1 MASLAKWVA
10 EFVLRE
16 SFFYIDCFGTV
27 DDFRERLL
35 TDVAERN
42 LSAMVKATGDNATI
56 VQNGNVRIE
65 RAASACDDFLAY
77 PLVFALRARLLG
89 SVIQISVLIC
99 ATLASFVYTRPFKSC
114 VFVQINSPCDVETFV
129 AAAKVAW
136 RDFDIESFADAA

>member
-16 SFFYIDCFGTV
+16 SFFYIDRFGTV
-27 DDFRERLL
+27 DDFGERLL

-77 PLVFALRARLLG
+77 PLVF
-89 SVIQISVLIC
+89 
-99 ATLASFVYTRPFKSC
+99 
-114 VFVQINSPCDVETFV
+114 
-129 AAAKVAW
+129 
-136 RDFDIESFADAA
+136 DAFGVRQ

>member
-16 SFFYIDCFGTV
+16 SFFYIDRFGTV
-27 DDFRERLL
+27 DDFGERLL

-77 PLVFALRARLLG
+77 PLV
-89 SVIQISVLIC
+89 S
-99 ATLASFVYTRPFKSC
+99 
-114 VFVQINSPCDVETFV
+114 
-129 AAAKVAW
+129 
-136 RDFDIESFADAA
+136 DAFGVRQ